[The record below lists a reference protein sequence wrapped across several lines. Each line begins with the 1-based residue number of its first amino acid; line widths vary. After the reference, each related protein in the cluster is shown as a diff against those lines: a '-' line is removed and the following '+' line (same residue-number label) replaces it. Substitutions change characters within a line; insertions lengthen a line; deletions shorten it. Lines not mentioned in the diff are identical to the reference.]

1 MNFFVVNIVNRN
13 LFVSQFSPSRVG
25 YEDTQRKSIKARV
38 VYPYQ
43 GQQKESG
50 ALFDYHVNSAM
61 DFKIEAEIDL
71 PIPELK
77 ITAFKL
83 GHQLTQDS
91 YTLSI
96 GGEWM
101 NHDLNLESKLKCDYV
116 STLVDVKSKFN
127 DYQMVT
133 NTIID
138 QSQFTIDSSMI
149 LELAAHG
156 TIKVLAV
163 KKDDI
168 TAMVEYNDIKHFYL
182 QKNRDS
188 KTVTIELQD
197 IFAPSAVKA
206 SLTLDYGVERFAKL
220 LTIETIWDTLNKE
233 TTTEIFTIG
242 IQRNGPSYA
251 YNSQFTWS
259 NKDVDSL
266 TGNFEQVQGKL
277 LTAVS
282 VLHNDEK
289 RFGFDMAMVSEIS
302 SDGVSTA
309 IHFNR

>member
-1 MNFFVVNIVNRN
+1 
-13 LFVSQFSPSRVG
+13 
-25 YEDTQRKSIKARV
+25 
-38 VYPYQ
+38 
-43 GQQKESG
+43 
-50 ALFDYHVNSAM
+50 
-61 DFKIEAEIDL
+61 
-71 PIPELK
+71 
-77 ITAFKL
+77 
-83 GHQLTQDS
+83 
-91 YTLSI
+91 
-96 GGEWM
+96 
-101 NHDLNLESKLKCDYV
+101 
-116 STLVDVKSKFN
+116 
-127 DYQMVT
+127 
-133 NTIID
+133 
-138 QSQFTIDSSMI
+138 MI

-156 TIKVLAV
+156 TIRVLAV

>member
-1 MNFFVVNIVNRN
+1 M
-13 LFVSQFSPSRVG
+13 
-25 YEDTQRKSIKARV
+25 T
-38 VYPYQ
+38 
-43 GQQKESG
+43 
-50 ALFDYHVNSAM
+50 
-61 DFKIEAEIDL
+61 
-71 PIPELK
+71 
-77 ITAFKL
+77 
-83 GHQLTQDS
+83 
-91 YTLSI
+91 
-96 GGEWM
+96 
-101 NHDLNLESKLKCDYV
+101 
-116 STLVDVKSKFN
+116 
-127 DYQMVT
+127 
-133 NTIID
+133 
-138 QSQFTIDSSMI
+138 
-149 LELAAHG
+149 LELPTYG
-156 TIKVLAV
+156 TIKVLVV

-168 TAMVEYNDIKHFYL
+168 TAMVEYNDVKHFYL

-206 SLTLDYGVERFAKL
+206 SLTLDSGVDRFAKL
-220 LTIETIWDTLNKE
+220 LTIETIWDTLNKD

-242 IQRNGPSYA
+242 FQRNGPAYA

-302 SDGVSTA
+302 SGVSVCIVLLVVYSGPENFKKVQA
-309 IHFNR
+309 KKFVKSNKSFSRKNFFWPNSIFGHFKIWPKINF